1 MSNCKIAAVIA
12 AMIVPA
18 VSAAQFVEDADR
30 AEADEVI
37 VFGRSVST
45 SLAKVEVEREILV
58 DTATVLKEIP
68 GANVNSNGPITGI
81 AQYRGM
87 YGDRVAVSIDH
98 MSVVS
103 GGPNAMDTP
112 LSYVSP
118 MITQAVSVERGI
130 PSVSAAPES
139 IGGHVAA
146 ELSRGE
152 FVPGDAALSGFIGS
166 RYSGNGDL
174 KTSAARFTLASDRD
188 KLSIVAESDTGND
201 LQTPPGT
208 IRPSRL
214 DRNRYDLSYARAG
227 QASELLLYAGRLETT
242 ETGTPALPMDIRYID
257 TDLAGGRLAI
267 AASDKLTFEGRF
279 AWNDVQH
286 LMDNFGLRE
295 APTSARQRQNLTAGE
310 GVQIS
315 VSGAISLPESTLT
328 VGFDSISADHGSIIS
343 NPNNAA
349 FQVNNFSDVERDVA
363 SIFAEWRRS
372 GELTDLELGARV
384 KRIDTSAGE
393 VGAAGLMGMMAVNA
407 SALADAFNAASRGLS
422 FDSMDAVAKVVHRTD
437 AGTEW
442 RFEVAHKTRAPSYQE
457 LYLWLPLQATGGL
470 ADGRS
475 YVGNLGLSEER
486 SSELTIGLGKHLAG
500 ATVSPQLFYKRIA
513 GYIQGVPSNNA
524 FANAITV
531 MNSGRPSL
539 EFGNVDAEIWGG
551 DVAWKI
557 DLSDRVLV
565 DGTLSYVRGR
575 RTDLPD
581 NLYRLAPPH
590 ASIGVTWQ
598 PGSWSLA
605 AELVAYAQ
613 QDKVSAFNGEEPTPG
628 YALSNLMFNWE
639 PGESVRVEA
648 RVDNL
653 FDRTYQDHVAGTN
666 RAGGSDLP
674 TGTRLYGTERTLSM
688 GLIFSF

>member
-1 MSNCKIAAVIA
+1 MNNVKIAAVIA
-12 AMIVPA
+12 ALTVP
-18 VSAAQFVEDADR
+18 VISVAQFVADEDP

-45 SLAKVEVEREILV
+45 SLAKVEVEREMLV
-58 DTATVLKEIP
+58 DTATVLKDIP
-68 GANVNSNGPITGI
+68 GANVNANGPITGI

-152 FVPGDAALSGFIGS
+152 FAPDGTVLSGFIGS
-166 RYSGNGDL
+166 RYAANGDL
-174 KTSAARFTLASDRD
+174 STSAARFTLASDRD
-188 KLSIVAESDTGND
+188 KLSIIAESDTGND
-201 LQTPPGT
+201 LQTPLGT

-214 DRNRYDLSYARAG
+214 NRDRYDLSYARAG
-227 QASELLLYAGRLETT
+227 QTAELLLYAGRLETT
-242 ETGTPALPMDIRYID
+242 ETGTPALPMDIRFIEA
-257 TDLAGGRLAI
+257 DLAGGRLAI
-267 AASDKLTFEGRF
+267 EASEKLTFEGRV

-286 LMDNFGLRE
+286 LMDNFGLRM
-295 APTSARQRQNLTAGE
+295 APTSAMQRQNLTAGE
-310 GVQIS
+310 GMQVS
-315 VSGAISLPESTLT
+315 VSGAIALTESTLKI
-328 VGFDSISADHGSIIS
+328 GFDSISADHGSIIS

-349 FQVNNFSDVERDVA
+349 FQVNNFSGVERDVA
-363 SIFAEWRRS
+363 SVYAEWRRS
-372 GELTDLELGARV
+372 GELTDIELGARA
-384 KRIDTSAGE
+384 KRINTSAGE
-393 VGAAGLMGMMAVNA
+393 VGATGLMGMMAGNA
-407 SALADAFNAASRGLS
+407 SALADAFNAADRDLS
-422 FDSMDAVAKVVHRTD
+422 FSSMDAVFKVVRRTD

-475 YVGNLGLSEER
+475 YIGNLRLDEER
-486 SSELTIGLGKHLAG
+486 SNELTIGLGKQLAG
-500 ATVSPQLFYKRIA
+500 ATISPQLFYKKVA
-513 GYIQGVPSNNA
+513 GFIQGVPSNNS
-524 FANAITV
+524 FANAIT
-531 MNSGRPSL
+531 MMGSGQSVL
-539 EFGNVDAEIWGG
+539 EFSNVDAEFWGA
-551 DVAWKI
+551 DIAWKI
-557 DLSDRVLV
+557 DITERVFV
-565 DGTLSYVRGR
+565 DGALSFVRGR
-575 RTDLPD
+575 RTDLSD
-581 NLYRLAPPH
+581 NLYRLAPPNS
-590 ASIGVTWQ
+590 SIGVTWQ
-598 PGSWSLA
+598 LENWSLT
-605 AELVAYAQ
+605 AELVAYAK
-613 QDKVSAFNGEEPTPG
+613 QDKVAVFNGEAPTSG
-628 YALSNLMFNWE
+628 YALSNLAISWE
-639 PGESVRVEA
+639 PGESLRVEA

-666 RAGGSDLP
+666 RAAGSDLP
-674 TGTRLYGTERTLSM
+674 RGVRLYGAERTLSM